1 MSIVKVEIKPHE
13 AQKAITAFAENRLAA
28 LESLTHL
35 LRDTCTD
42 VVNSLLNSEIDVFLG
57 KPEESDNK
65 RNGFRERDYTLKG
78 VGTLRIKLPTDR
90 KRRFSSA
97 IIPKSERI
105 DPRLAEDIAA
115 LHLGGLS
122 TRTLSMMATRILG
135 IEICPK
141 TVTNSLGSIG
151 DGAERWLR
159 RPIEKKYWA
168 LMIDGTNFR
177 VKRRGST
184 EKEPSLVVLGI
195 DEQNK
200 RSILA
205 IEPGSRDDVT
215 SWRAVF
221 RELKIRGLDASA
233 VKLGVMDG
241 LPGLESLFQDEF
253 LNSKTQ
259 RCWFHALQNILA
271 KTPKRLLS
279 PMHALCLKI
288 MYAPNRSAADEV
300 LKDLKRTMGTD
311 CGRAISCLEKD
322 INSLLCFF
330 DFDKKLWHTL
340 RTTNGVERI
349 NKEFKRR
356 TKSMESLGEMTLLK
370 VLAFTALRIELA
382 WQRRSVDSYETDH
395 LAPKLSKVAK
405 IVLEGPEELQ

>member
-1 MSIVKVEIKPHE
+1 MSIIKVEIKPQE
-13 AQKAITAFAENRLAA
+13 AQKAITAFAENRIAA
-28 LESLTHL
+28 LEGLTAM
-35 LRDTCTD
+35 LRHTCTE
-42 VVNSLLNSEIDVFLG
+42 VVNSLLNSEIDIFLG

-90 KRRFSSA
+90 KRRFSSS
-97 IIPKSERI
+97 IIVRSERL
-105 DPRLAEDIAA
+105 DPRLSEDIAA
-115 LHLGGLS
+115 LHLAGLS
-122 TRTLSMMATRILG
+122 TRTLSLMATRILG

-141 TVTNSLGSIG
+141 TVTNSLEAIG
-151 DGAERWLR
+151 DGAEKWLR
-159 RPIEKKYWA
+159 RPIDKRYWA
-168 LMIDGTNFR
+168 LMVDGTNFR

-184 EKEPSLVVLGI
+184 EKEPSLVVIGI

-205 IEPGSRDDVT
+205 IEPGTRDDLS

-221 RELKIRGLDASA
+221 RELKLRGLDGAA

-241 LPGLESLFQDEF
+241 LPGLENLFQEEF
-253 LNSKTQ
+253 HNSKTQ

-271 KTPKRLLS
+271 KTPKRLFT
-279 PMHALCLKI
+279 PMHSLCLKI
-288 MYAPNRSAADEV
+288 MYAKSREAALEH
-300 LKDLKRTMGTD
+300 LSDLKTAMGSD

-322 INSLLCFF
+322 IDSLLCFF
-330 DFDKKLWHTL
+330 DFDKRMWHTL

-356 TKSMESLGEMTLLK
+356 TKSMESLGEMTLQK

-382 WQRRSVDSYETDH
+382 WQRRSADSYETDH
-395 LAPKLSKVAK
+395 LAPRLAKVAK
-405 IVLEGPEELQ
+405 VLLEGPEDLQ